1 MQALSRDSCE
11 ARLFWHLLDE
21 TQGEDWA
28 TFYSYA
34 LSVLEVIHSKVLL
47 VVLIITATTHM
58 HSVYWR

>member
-34 LSVLEVIHSKVLL
+34 LSVLEVK
-47 VVLIITATTHM
+47 
-58 HSVYWR
+58 